1 LKFLN
6 GDGTVEAVDELENT
20 ISKIRVV
27 LVAF

>member
-1 LKFLN
+1 LKYLN
-6 GDGTVEAVDELENT
+6 GDGTVEAVDEFENT